1 MDGVVYL
8 NKKNKSKYL
17 VLTHN
22 LENKN
27 LNTEKVNN
35 SDNLISNKFLEN
47 TTIKEE
53 QIDIDI
59 NTNIIENL
67 SFKEEQLSLLVDS
80 FETSYSQK
88 LYYDLIRDIEEKE
101 NLLYQNSLMSFKIKI
116 LKIKAFLK
124 LLLEEYNNYLQDKN
138 KTFHRLDEIIHK
150 INKEFLI
157 VSLISNNEDS
167 YEYEMTTQI
176 YCKFLYLLSKINLK
190 KENYLKSLGYV
201 ILGINM
207 MKIFFIRKK
216 ISSDIKTYKIYCKLV
231 LELINVLIGDKNY
244 EMCFYYIRLLFKIIE
259 KSVSIIYYN
268 NRKNNRNLIPT
279 VTLKKFLIFGG
290 IGYIYAG
297 CCLEQLDDQIQAF
310 QAYRQAK
317 LFFKKGS
324 RSGFSFQNLKI
335 ININN
340 GCSYLIDE
348 VMKKLKLKFEKDKI
362 EFLNWQKNFEL
373 QKKREIKLL
382 LQKEKFMKLK
392 FIANG
397 IGGNPLK
404 LEKLEKKF
412 NTKIFP
418 SKIDDCLEN
427 IDDDITSLV
436 FTYFN
441 KNKDNSI
448 SSYNDKISFKT
459 KKLMSRYEACNI
471 LMSKEFR
478 KFIIKTKK
486 LQFYNPET
494 SKKSISIIQRYLNN
508 KIKMHSKR
516 KKLSNTQRKSKHLS
530 DKFLISSK
538 SERRINIKGKLLNLN
553 KSPNSSIKE
562 RERIKDLKFHF
573 NQKKMRSKNNP
584 KLLYNQPYKI
594 NKRKNSKLGI
604 SPLSNSKMN
613 RSKSYKNFR
622 YKLNFNSLENDY
634 EKKNLDKNIM
644 TKGYLHKYFY
654 YDKLSQKEL
663 KFQKQFLFL
672 KHNNSI
678 YSEKNSVEEKNGII
692 EKDDLANIS
701 LIISE
706 KAKENAINKENLMDI
721 ELIKDSFGAK
731 QNKMSLKMKSA
742 MASVINKYI
751 SMKSSRSIKENSVNV
766 GRIQQNNKRK
776 LLYLD
781 NSINSIDYS
790 ISNIKKLLK

>member
-1 MDGVVYL
+1 
-8 NKKNKSKYL
+8 
-17 VLTHN
+17 
-22 LENKN
+22 
-27 LNTEKVNN
+27 
-35 SDNLISNKFLEN
+35 
-47 TTIKEE
+47 
-53 QIDIDI
+53 
-59 NTNIIENL
+59 
-67 SFKEEQLSLLVDS
+67 
-80 FETSYSQK
+80 
-88 LYYDLIRDIEEKE
+88 
-101 NLLYQNSLMSFKIKI
+101 MS
-116 LKIKAFLK
+116 
-124 LLLEEYNNYLQDKN
+124 
-138 KTFHRLDEIIHK
+138 
-150 INKEFLI
+150 
-157 VSLISNNEDS
+157 
-167 YEYEMTTQI
+167 
-176 YCKFLYLLSKINLK
+176 
-190 KENYLKSLGYV
+190 
-201 ILGINM
+201 
-207 MKIFFIRKK
+207 
-216 ISSDIKTYKIYCKLV
+216 
-231 LELINVLIGDKNY
+231 
-244 EMCFYYIRLLFKIIE
+244 FYYIRLLFQIIE
-259 KSVSIIYYN
+259 KSISIIYYN

-279 VTLKKFLIFGG
+279 VTLKKFLILGG

-310 QAYRQAK
+310 QAYRQEK

-404 LEKLEKKF
+404 LEKLENKF
-412 NTKIFP
+412 NKKIFP

-494 SKKSISIIQRYLNN
+494 SKKSISIIQKYLNN
-508 KIKMHSKR
+508 KIKIHSKR

>member
-59 NTNIIENL
+59 NTNITENL
-67 SFKEEQLSLLVDS
+67 NFKEEQLSLLLDS
-80 FETSYSQK
+80 FETSFSQK

-138 KTFHRLDEIIHK
+138 KNFHRLDEIIHK
-150 INKEFLI
+150 LKKEFPV

-190 KENYLKSLGYV
+190 KENYLKSLGYI

-231 LELINVLIGDKNY
+231 LELINFLIGDKNY
-244 EMCFYYIRLLFKIIE
+244 EMSFYYIRLLFQIIE

-279 VTLKKFLIFGG
+279 VTLKKFLILGG

-373 QKKREIKLL
+373 RKKREIKLL

-404 LEKLEKKF
+404 LEKLENKF
-412 NTKIFP
+412 NKKIFP

-494 SKKSISIIQRYLNN
+494 SKKSISIIQKYLNN
-508 KIKMHSKR
+508 KIKIHSKR

-663 KFQKQFLFL
+663 KFQKQFLYL

>member
-27 LNTEKVNN
+27 FNTEKVNN
-35 SDNLISNKFLEN
+35 SDNLVSNKFLEN

-67 SFKEEQLSLLVDS
+67 SFKEEQLSLLLDS

-157 VSLISNNEDS
+157 VSQISNNADS

-190 KENYLKSLGYV
+190 KENYLKSLGYI

-244 EMCFYYIRLLFKIIE
+244 EMSFYYIRLLFQIIE

-279 VTLKKFLIFGG
+279 VTLKKFLILGG

-310 QAYRQAK
+310 QAYKQAK

-404 LEKLEKKF
+404 LEKLENKF

-494 SKKSISIIQRYLNN
+494 SKKSISIIQKYLNN
-508 KIKMHSKR
+508 KIKIHSKR

-706 KAKENAINKENLMDI
+706 KAKENAINKENLMVI

-742 MASVINKYI
+742 MTSVINKYI

>member
-59 NTNIIENL
+59 NTNITENL
-67 SFKEEQLSLLVDS
+67 NFKEEQLSLLLDS
-80 FETSYSQK
+80 FETSFSQK

-150 INKEFLI
+150 INKEFQI
-157 VSLISNNEDS
+157 VSLISNNADS

-190 KENYLKSLGYV
+190 KENYLKSLGYI

-244 EMCFYYIRLLFKIIE
+244 EMSFYYIRLLFKIIE

-279 VTLKKFLIFGG
+279 VTLKKFLILGG

-404 LEKLEKKF
+404 LEKLENKF
-412 NTKIFP
+412 NKKIFP

-494 SKKSISIIQRYLNN
+494 SKKSISIIQKYLNN
-508 KIKMHSKR
+508 KIKIHSKR

-654 YDKLSQKEL
+654 YDKLS
-663 KFQKQFLFL
+663 
-672 KHNNSI
+672 
-678 YSEKNSVEEKNGII
+678 
-692 EKDDLANIS
+692 
-701 LIISE
+701 
-706 KAKENAINKENLMDI
+706 
-721 ELIKDSFGAK
+721 
-731 QNKMSLKMKSA
+731 
-742 MASVINKYI
+742 
-751 SMKSSRSIKENSVNV
+751 
-766 GRIQQNNKRK
+766 
-776 LLYLD
+776 
-781 NSINSIDYS
+781 
-790 ISNIKKLLK
+790 

>member
-8 NKKNKSKYL
+8 NKKIKSKYL

-59 NTNIIENL
+59 NTNITENL
-67 SFKEEQLSLLVDS
+67 NFKEEQLSLLLDS
-80 FETSYSQK
+80 FETSFSQK

-150 INKEFLI
+150 INKEFQI
-157 VSLISNNEDS
+157 VSLISNNADS

-190 KENYLKSLGYV
+190 KENYLKSLGYI

-244 EMCFYYIRLLFKIIE
+244 EMSFYYIRLLFQIIE

-268 NRKNNRNLIPT
+268 NSKNNRNLIPT

-340 GCSYLIDE
+340 SCSYLIDE

-404 LEKLEKKF
+404 LEKLENKF

-436 FTYFN
+436 F
-441 KNKDNSI
+441 
-448 SSYNDKISFKT
+448 
-459 KKLMSRYEACNI
+459 
-471 LMSKEFR
+471 
-478 KFIIKTKK
+478 
-486 LQFYNPET
+486 
-494 SKKSISIIQRYLNN
+494 
-508 KIKMHSKR
+508 
-516 KKLSNTQRKSKHLS
+516 
-530 DKFLISSK
+530 
-538 SERRINIKGKLLNLN
+538 
-553 KSPNSSIKE
+553 
-562 RERIKDLKFHF
+562 
-573 NQKKMRSKNNP
+573 
-584 KLLYNQPYKI
+584 
-594 NKRKNSKLGI
+594 
-604 SPLSNSKMN
+604 
-613 RSKSYKNFR
+613 
-622 YKLNFNSLENDY
+622 
-634 EKKNLDKNIM
+634 
-644 TKGYLHKYFY
+644 
-654 YDKLSQKEL
+654 
-663 KFQKQFLFL
+663 
-672 KHNNSI
+672 
-678 YSEKNSVEEKNGII
+678 
-692 EKDDLANIS
+692 
-701 LIISE
+701 
-706 KAKENAINKENLMDI
+706 
-721 ELIKDSFGAK
+721 
-731 QNKMSLKMKSA
+731 
-742 MASVINKYI
+742 
-751 SMKSSRSIKENSVNV
+751 
-766 GRIQQNNKRK
+766 
-776 LLYLD
+776 
-781 NSINSIDYS
+781 
-790 ISNIKKLLK
+790 

>member
-1 MDGVVYL
+1 
-8 NKKNKSKYL
+8 
-17 VLTHN
+17 
-22 LENKN
+22 
-27 LNTEKVNN
+27 
-35 SDNLISNKFLEN
+35 
-47 TTIKEE
+47 
-53 QIDIDI
+53 
-59 NTNIIENL
+59 
-67 SFKEEQLSLLVDS
+67 
-80 FETSYSQK
+80 
-88 LYYDLIRDIEEKE
+88 
-101 NLLYQNSLMSFKIKI
+101 MSFKIKI

-138 KTFHRLDEIIHK
+138 KNFHRLDEIIHK
-150 INKEFLI
+150 LKKEFPV

-190 KENYLKSLGYV
+190 KENYLKSLGYI

-244 EMCFYYIRLLFKIIE
+244 EMSFYYIRLLFQIIE

-279 VTLKKFLIFGG
+279 VTLKKFLILGG

-404 LEKLEKKF
+404 LEKLENKF
-412 NTKIFP
+412 NKKIFP

-494 SKKSISIIQRYLNN
+494 SKKSISIIQKYLNN
-508 KIKMHSKR
+508 KIKIHSKR

-663 KFQKQFLFL
+663 KFQKQFLYL

>member
-59 NTNIIENL
+59 NTNISENL
-67 SFKEEQLSLLVDS
+67 SFKEEQLSLLLDS

-138 KTFHRLDEIIHK
+138 KTFHRLDEKIHK
-150 INKEFLI
+150 INKEFQI
-157 VSLISNNEDS
+157 VSLISNNADS

-190 KENYLKSLGYV
+190 KENYLKRLGYV

-268 NRKNNRNLIPT
+268 NSKNNRNLIPT
-279 VTLKKFLIFGG
+279 VTLKKFLILGG

-310 QAYRQAK
+310 QAYKQAK

-404 LEKLEKKF
+404 LEKLESKF

-459 KKLMSRYEACNI
+459 KKLMSRYEAYNI
-471 LMSKEFR
+471 LMSKKFR

-516 KKLSNTQRKSKHLS
+516 KKLSNTQRKSKHLI

-538 SERRINIKGKLLNLN
+538 SERRINIKGKLLNLS

-562 RERIKDLKFHF
+562 KERVKELKFHF
-573 NQKKMRSKNNP
+573 NQKKISSKNNR

-594 NKRKNSKLGI
+594 NERKNSKFCI

-721 ELIKDSFGAK
+721 ELIKDSFGGK

-742 MASVINKYI
+742 MTSVINKYI

>member
-59 NTNIIENL
+59 NTNITENL
-67 SFKEEQLSLLVDS
+67 NFKEEQLSLLLDS

-138 KTFHRLDEIIHK
+138 KNFHRLDEIIHK
-150 INKEFLI
+150 LKKEFPV

-190 KENYLKSLGYV
+190 KENYLKSLGYI

-244 EMCFYYIRLLFKIIE
+244 EMSFYYIRLLFQIIE

-404 LEKLEKKF
+404 LEKLENKF
-412 NTKIFP
+412 NKKIFP

-494 SKKSISIIQRYLNN
+494 SKKSISIIQKYLNN
-508 KIKMHSKR
+508 KIKIHSKR

-706 KAKENAINKENLMDI
+706 KAKENAINKENLMVI

>member
-59 NTNIIENL
+59 NTNITENL
-67 SFKEEQLSLLVDS
+67 NFKEEQLSLLLDS
-80 FETSYSQK
+80 FETSFSQK

-157 VSLISNNEDS
+157 VSQISNNADS

-190 KENYLKSLGYV
+190 KENYLKSLGYI

-244 EMCFYYIRLLFKIIE
+244 EMSFYYIRLLFQIIE

-279 VTLKKFLIFGG
+279 VTLKKFLILGG

-404 LEKLEKKF
+404 LEKLENKF
-412 NTKIFP
+412 NKKIFP

-494 SKKSISIIQRYLNN
+494 SKKSISIIQKYLNN
-508 KIKMHSKR
+508 KIKIHSKR

>member
-59 NTNIIENL
+59 NTNISENL
-67 SFKEEQLSLLVDS
+67 SFKEEQLSLLLDS

-138 KTFHRLDEIIHK
+138 KTFHRLDEKIHK
-150 INKEFLI
+150 INKEFQI
-157 VSLISNNEDS
+157 VSLISNNADS

-190 KENYLKSLGYV
+190 KENYLKRLGYV

-231 LELINVLIGDKNY
+231 LELINFLIGDKNY
-244 EMCFYYIRLLFKIIE
+244 EMSFYYIRLLFKIIE
-259 KSVSIIYYN
+259 KSVNIIYYN
-268 NRKNNRNLIPT
+268 NSKNNRNLIPT
-279 VTLKKFLIFGG
+279 VTLKKFLILGG

-310 QAYRQAK
+310 QAYKQAK

-404 LEKLEKKF
+404 LEKLESKF

-459 KKLMSRYEACNI
+459 KKLMSRYEAYNI
-471 LMSKEFR
+471 LMSKKFR

-516 KKLSNTQRKSKHLS
+516 KKLSNTQRKSKHLI

-538 SERRINIKGKLLNLN
+538 SERRINIKGKLLNLS

-562 RERIKDLKFHF
+562 KERVKELKFHF
-573 NQKKMRSKNNP
+573 NQKKISSKNNR

-594 NKRKNSKLGI
+594 NERKNSKFCI

-721 ELIKDSFGAK
+721 ELIKDSFGGK

-742 MASVINKYI
+742 MTSVINKYI

>member
-59 NTNIIENL
+59 NTNITENL
-67 SFKEEQLSLLVDS
+67 SFKEEQLSLLLDS

-157 VSLISNNEDS
+157 VSQISNNADS

-190 KENYLKSLGYV
+190 KENYLKSLGYI

-231 LELINVLIGDKNY
+231 LELINFLIGDKNY
-244 EMCFYYIRLLFKIIE
+244 EMSFYYIRLLFQIIE

-279 VTLKKFLIFGG
+279 VTLKKFLILGG

-404 LEKLEKKF
+404 LEKLENKF

-494 SKKSISIIQRYLNN
+494 SKKSISIIQKYLNN
-508 KIKMHSKR
+508 KIKIHSKR

-706 KAKENAINKENLMDI
+706 KAKENAINKENLMVI

-742 MASVINKYI
+742 MTSVINKYI

>member
-59 NTNIIENL
+59 NTNITENL
-67 SFKEEQLSLLVDS
+67 NFKEEQLSLLLDS

-150 INKEFLI
+150 LKKEFPV

-190 KENYLKSLGYV
+190 KENYLKSLGYI

-244 EMCFYYIRLLFKIIE
+244 EMSFYYIRLLFQIIE

-279 VTLKKFLIFGG
+279 VTLKKFLILGG

-404 LEKLEKKF
+404 LEKLENKF
-412 NTKIFP
+412 NKKIFP

-494 SKKSISIIQRYLNN
+494 SKKSISIIQKYLNN
-508 KIKMHSKR
+508 KIKIHSKR

-706 KAKENAINKENLMDI
+706 KAKENAINKENLMVI